1 MRVGIVVF
9 NKLNKT
15 ILLVKNKKD
24 MYEIPNGKLMRNEQI
39 ESVALRI
46 ANGELKLD
54 ISENILGNIFSTLHG
69 DKYYWIEI
77 EKMLDSSSDPEIFKD
92 WLPIER
98 IFNISLEQQ
107 ELKNEIIVYLYRLS
121 YLKTQ
126 KIVVSINSENNIIKD
141 VILSDFKN
149 KYSEIPIIND
159 DYSEKLFNSE
169 MFLTL
174 DNPRKLTESVIDVL
188 KQRSGQLKKLNS
200 PVVILGEGYKLLRAK
215 FKVFMKLSN
224 FSEVLLKK
232 ELAYL
237 DSMSKQWINF
247 LEIDSLILD
256 NKAIVED
263 RSSLHLLRKE
273 LEIKT
278 WFIVLKVQN
287 SQQKFD
293 KFIDE
298 ILLSAIEK
306 LSAFEAQ
313 SLSTT
318 IYGVTGLSES
328 GKSSLSHYVDSK
340 FSIWNIKFR
349 SFIEISKGIIGNS
362 ESSIVDTFAIYYF
375 IIFLR
380 YNYYKKEI
388 WLDSV
393 YSKNF
398 HESLKKFFLDKYKLV
413 YLDVSQNTRLNR
425 SEDSVDDFFA
435 KDNKK
440 ILRGVEELKN
450 QASFVVD
457 NERDIL
463 QTKSFIS
470 NILEKRFTKKLK
482 TKTIDELGVAQ
493 YIREVLNSIYGF
505 IMKNYG
511 EQCMLFSFVGSIA
524 SETFIDNWSDIDIL
538 LILKNKKDIDFLV
551 LRNFIS
557 NLPIHVGFNI
567 FDTIDIEKNNVDIK
581 NSIVLY
587 KIQNQKIFPQFITET
602 IFMKEILLN
611 DIIQNEEVAKNEILL
626 QLNQILIEGDFGN
639 IRKIFKL
646 CLIVYIADLLMRG
659 IITTSY
665 QEIVHNLSKI
675 DYDLAQFLDQLSSNP
690 LHMNEAD
697 IQTLIQRTIRYAR

>member
-232 ELAYL
+232 
-237 DSMSKQWINF
+237 S
-247 LEIDSLILD
+247 
-256 NKAIVED
+256 
-263 RSSLHLLRKE
+263 
-273 LEIKT
+273 
-278 WFIVLKVQN
+278 
-287 SQQKFD
+287 
-293 KFIDE
+293 
-298 ILLSAIEK
+298 
-306 LSAFEAQ
+306 
-313 SLSTT
+313 
-318 IYGVTGLSES
+318 
-328 GKSSLSHYVDSK
+328 
-340 FSIWNIKFR
+340 
-349 SFIEISKGIIGNS
+349 
-362 ESSIVDTFAIYYF
+362 
-375 IIFLR
+375 
-380 YNYYKKEI
+380 
-388 WLDSV
+388 
-393 YSKNF
+393 
-398 HESLKKFFLDKYKLV
+398 
-413 YLDVSQNTRLNR
+413 
-425 SEDSVDDFFA
+425 
-435 KDNKK
+435 
-440 ILRGVEELKN
+440 
-450 QASFVVD
+450 
-457 NERDIL
+457 
-463 QTKSFIS
+463 
-470 NILEKRFTKKLK
+470 
-482 TKTIDELGVAQ
+482 
-493 YIREVLNSIYGF
+493 
-505 IMKNYG
+505 
-511 EQCMLFSFVGSIA
+511 
-524 SETFIDNWSDIDIL
+524 
-538 LILKNKKDIDFLV
+538 
-551 LRNFIS
+551 
-557 NLPIHVGFNI
+557 
-567 FDTIDIEKNNVDIK
+567 
-581 NSIVLY
+581 
-587 KIQNQKIFPQFITET
+587 
-602 IFMKEILLN
+602 
-611 DIIQNEEVAKNEILL
+611 
-626 QLNQILIEGDFGN
+626 
-639 IRKIFKL
+639 
-646 CLIVYIADLLMRG
+646 
-659 IITTSY
+659 
-665 QEIVHNLSKI
+665 
-675 DYDLAQFLDQLSSNP
+675 
-690 LHMNEAD
+690 
-697 IQTLIQRTIRYAR
+697 

>member
-524 SETFIDNWSDIDIL
+524 SETFIDN
-538 LILKNKKDIDFLV
+538 
-551 LRNFIS
+551 
-557 NLPIHVGFNI
+557 
-567 FDTIDIEKNNVDIK
+567 
-581 NSIVLY
+581 
-587 KIQNQKIFPQFITET
+587 
-602 IFMKEILLN
+602 
-611 DIIQNEEVAKNEILL
+611 
-626 QLNQILIEGDFGN
+626 
-639 IRKIFKL
+639 
-646 CLIVYIADLLMRG
+646 
-659 IITTSY
+659 
-665 QEIVHNLSKI
+665 
-675 DYDLAQFLDQLSSNP
+675 
-690 LHMNEAD
+690 
-697 IQTLIQRTIRYAR
+697 